1 MYATGGNKLA
11 NRPNSLAFS
20 KHNKGPSSPNSNLK
34 NEEMKIDKLFE
45 MKRPHT
51 ATKKVLPN
59 LVSLHKQCALKTL
72 QKIHPSVIYPLK
84 YNRELQLDMDCLAA
98 NQEQSMFLFI
108 NLART
113 LSIMKIWSSY
123 TRLSDLDSMVKSQ
136 REDYKEYVRSAVQQY
151 FLKISIEA
159 KIEP

>member
-1 MYATGGNKLA
+1 MYATGGNKLV

-20 KHNKGPSSPNSNLK
+20 KHNKGPSSPNSHQTEELK
-34 NEEMKIDKLFE
+34 ADKLFE

-59 LVSLHKQCALKTL
+59 LVSLYKQCALKTL

-84 YNRELQLDMDCLAA
+84 YNRELQLDMDCLAG

-123 TRLSDLDSMVKSQ
+123 TRLSDLDS
-136 REDYKEYVRSAVQQY
+136 
-151 FLKISIEA
+151 II
-159 KIEP
+159 